1 MKIIT
6 LYFCGLL
13 LSFSVVAQKEDMI
26 SKSLRIQLNEA
37 LEKTGYVESNEELL
51 FFSFSFS
58 GKGGLTQALL
68 LHWNSANSFDTVT
81 LKNSEYAMYNN
92 DLNRLRGLRR
102 QDKTAILLIPILTRR
117 LKEDELNKGI
127 VYSETAIKKWA
138 AAVKLISIK
147 LSNFIM
153 LDVSLPVTMPQE
165 L

>member
-81 LKNSEYAMYNN
+81 LKNSEYAMYNS

-102 QDKTAILLIPILTRR
+102 QDR
-117 LKEDELNKGI
+117 
-127 VYSETAIKKWA
+127 
-138 AAVKLISIK
+138 
-147 LSNFIM
+147 NF
-153 LDVSLPVTMPQE
+153 TYTHFN
-165 L
+165 